1 MPNPHDDFFDL
12 PEYPVRPASPS
23 LRLGAPDSVWARY
36 PMGSRIVAA
45 LAITCLLAPV
55 VAFFRGNGGPT
66 ASAETAMID
75 GAVLDVTAGPDV
87 SVADKPAE
95 VTAAAATAAAEGTLP
110 PTVATPAT
118 LPRTTPTTEPVKKA
132 AVAPQTS
139 TVQVVK
145 PSTATTAKRPAT
157 TAKPVVKPA
166 ATTQATSKAAA
177 TTAAPVVKAP
187 AASTTPR
194 TTRPQA
200 VTSTEAPAAPAQVW
214 STDEVE
220 ALIRQMWPAD
230 SLEKALRVAFR
241 ESRYQAD
248 AYNGWCC
255 YGVFQINGASHKHR
269 LAARGLA
276 VKDLL
281 DPRVNIE
288 IALELYNE
296 QGWGPWGG

>member
-1 MPNPHDDFFDL
+1 MPNPDDDFFDL
-12 PEYPVRPASPS
+12 PEYPVRPSAPT

-55 VAFFRGNGGPT
+55 VAFFRGNGGST
-66 ASAETAMID
+66 ASAETAMVD

-95 VTAAAATAAAEGTLP
+95 VTAAVEGTLP
-110 PTVATPAT
+110 PTVATQAT
-118 LPRTTPTTEPVKKA
+118 LPRTTPTTVPVKKA

-139 TVQVVK
+139 TAQVVK
-145 PSTATTAKRPAT
+145 PSTATTAKKTAT

-200 VTSTEAPAAPAQVW
+200 VTTEAAPAPEKVW
-214 STDEVE
+214 TTDEVQ
-220 ALIRQMWPAD
+220 ALIHQMWPAD

-276 VKDLL
+276 TKDLL
-281 DPRVNIE
+281 DPRINIE
-288 IALELYNE
+288 IAVELYNE